1 MKIEAAMSDLFTL
14 INSIQAILQ
23 DEAFSEEILANKI
36 NAAVSG
42 IAAGIRM
49 PDGQVSPPLPDLF
62 TMGAVTTSTTLP
74 YVSLP
79 ADYQRQVCVIVDSG
93 GNRIYPPRSG
103 DYYSFAL
110 FLKQISNLNMMETGS
125 VYRVAVKGT
134 KLYYQGIPAAAE
146 TLGIHYY
153 KKPTDMVT
161 DADTPEGIPEHLQER
176 LIKHRVLA
184 EIYGDQIE
192 AGVSEPSRGAQYHA
206 SKFMDAMI
214 ELVDYVG
221 IDGEPQYFGDGSF
234 VDGAICD

>member
-14 INSIQAILQ
+14 INSIQDILQ
-23 DEAFSEEILANKI
+23 DEAFTEEILANKI

-79 ADYQRQVCVIVDSG
+79 ADYQRQVSAIVDSG
-93 GNRIYPPRSG
+93 GNRIYPPRNG

-110 FLKQISNLNMMETGS
+110 FLKQISNLNMTETGS
-125 VYRVAVKGT
+125 IYRVAVKGT
-134 KLYYQGIPAAAE
+134 KLYYQGIPAVA
-146 TLGIHYY
+146 TNLGIHYY
-153 KKPTDMVT
+153 KKPADMVA
-161 DADTPEGIPEHLQER
+161 DADVPEGIPEHLQER

-192 AGVSEPSRGAQYHA
+192 AGVAEPSRGAQYHA
-206 SKFMDAMI
+206 SKFMEAMI

-221 IDGEPQYFGDGSF
+221 IDGEAQYYGDGSF

>member
-1 MKIEAAMSDLFTL
+1 MSDLFAL
-14 INSIQAILQ
+14 IDSIQKILQ
-23 DEAFSEEILANKI
+23 DEAFTEEILANKI
-36 NAAVSG
+36 NAAVTG

-93 GNRIYPPRSG
+93 GNRIYPPRNG

-110 FLKQISNLNMMETGS
+110 FLKQISNLNMTETGS

-153 KKPTDMVT
+153 KKPTDMVA

-176 LIKHRVLA
+176 LIKHRVIA
-184 EIYGDQIE
+184 AIYGYQIE
-192 AGVSEPSRGAQYHA
+192 AGVSEPSRGTQYHET
-206 SKFMDAMI
+206 KFMEAMI
-214 ELVDYVG
+214 ELCDYVG
-221 IDGEPQYFGDGSF
+221 IDGEPQYYGDGSF